1 MDLDQPT
8 RERIGTLVA
17 AQPVT
22 LFMKGNR
29 QQPRC
34 GFSATVVEILD
45 SLLPDYRTVDVLEDA
60 GIRDGIKVYSSWP
73 TIPQLYVGG
82 EFVGGCDIIREL
94 FASGE
99 LHETLGVE
107 RSATAAPNLTVTDA
121 AAAGLRQATAGRPE
135 ADVIHLS
142 IDSRFQ
148 TSLSLG
154 PAQAGDLEI
163 ETAGLRIAV
172 DPLTAGRAEGLVID
186 AVETADGPAF
196 RIDNPNAPNR
206 VEAMNVA
213 DLKQRLDAGEVFEL
227 LDVRT
232 PEERATASIRGSV
245 LLTEDVARRLEAM
258 PREAMLVFQC
268 HHGGRSQAA
277 AEHFAA
283 LGFSNVWNLTGG
295 IDAWSQEIDSAVPRY

>member
-1 MDLDQPT
+1 MDLDEPT
-8 RERIGTLVA
+8 RTRIGALVA
-17 AQPVT
+17 EQSVT

-60 GIRDGIKVYSSWP
+60 EIRDGIKVYSSWP

-99 LHETLGVE
+99 LHEALGVE
-107 RSATAAPNLTVTDA
+107 RRTAAAPNLTVTDA
-121 AAAGLRQATAGRPE
+121 AAAALNQATAGRPE
-135 ADVIHLS
+135 ADLIHLS

-154 PAQAGDLEI
+154 PAQSGDLEI

-172 DPLTAGRAEGLVID
+172 DPLSAGRAEGLVID
-186 AVETADGPAF
+186 AVETDEGPAF

-206 VEAMNVA
+206 VEAMSVKE
-213 DLKQRLDAGEVFEL
+213 LEQRIGAGEVFEL

-232 PEERATASIRGSV
+232 PEERAMASIPGAV

-258 PREAMLVFQC
+258 PRETILVFQC
-268 HHGGRSQAA
+268 HHGVRSQAA
-277 AEHFAA
+277 AEHFVS
-283 LGFSNVWNLTGG
+283 LGFLSVWNLTGG
-295 IDAWSQEIDSAVPRY
+295 IDAWSQEIDPGVPRY

>member
-1 MDLDQPT
+1 MELDEPT
-8 RERIGTLVA
+8 RERIGALVK

-34 GFSATVVEILD
+34 GFSATVIEILD
-45 SLLPDYRTVDVLEDA
+45 SLVPDYHTVDVLEDA
-60 GIRDGIKVYSSWP
+60 AIREGIKVFSSWP
-73 TIPQLYVGG
+73 TIPQLYVRG
-82 EFVGGCDIIREL
+82 EFVGGCDIIKEL

-107 RSATAAPNLTVTDA
+107 HRAAAPPNLTVTDT
-121 AAAGLRQATAGRPE
+121 AAAGLLRAMEGRPPG
-135 ADVIHLS
+135 DVIHVT
-142 IDSRFQ
+142 IDAGFQ

-154 PAQAGDLEI
+154 PRQAGSLEI
-163 ETAGLRIAV
+163 ETAGLCIAI

-186 AVETADGPAF
+186 AVESPDGPAF
-196 RIDNPNAPNR
+196 RIDNPNAPNHVR
-206 VEAMNVA
+206 AMSVA
-213 DLKQRLDAGEVFEL
+213 ELQQKLASGGAFEL

-232 PEERATASIRGSV
+232 PEERATASIPDAV
-245 LLTEDVARRLEAM
+245 LLSEDVARRLEAL
-258 PREAMLVFQC
+258 PRETMLVFHC

-283 LGFSNVWNLTGG
+283 QGFTNVWNVTGG

>member
-1 MDLDQPT
+1 MELDEPT
-8 RERIGTLVA
+8 RERIGALVS
-17 AQPVT
+17 AQSVT

-34 GFSATVVEILD
+34 GFSATVIEILD
-45 SLLPDYRTVDVLEDA
+45 SLLPEYATVDVLEDA
-60 GIRDGIKVYSSWP
+60 AIREGIKVYSSWP
-73 TIPQLYVGG
+73 TIPQLYVRG

-99 LHETLGVE
+99 LHQTLGVE
-107 RSATAAPNLTVTDA
+107 RRPAEPPKLIVTEA
-121 AAAGLRQATAGRPE
+121 AAEGLRQATAGRPE
-135 ADVIHLS
+135 GDVIHLS

-154 PAQAGDLEI
+154 PPQAGDFEV
-163 ETAGLRIAV
+163 ESAGLRIAV
-172 DPLTAGRAEGLVID
+172 DALTAPRAEGLVID
-186 AVETADGPAF
+186 AVQTADGPAF

-206 VEAMNVA
+206 VQAMDVTE
-213 DLKQRLDAGEVFEL
+213 LKQLIDGSESFEL

-232 PEERATASIRGSV
+232 PEERATASIPGSV
-245 LLTEDVARRLEAM
+245 LLSEDVARRLESMA
-258 PREAMLVFQC
+258 RDTMLVFHC

-283 LGFSNVWNLTGG
+283 LGFSNVWNVSGG
-295 IDAWSQEIDSAVPRY
+295 IDAWSQTVDPQVPRY

>member
-1 MDLDQPT
+1 MELDEPT
-8 RERIGTLVA
+8 RVRIGALVTDR
-17 AQPVT
+17 PVT

-45 SLLPDYRTVDVLEDA
+45 SLLPEYQTVDVLEDA
-60 GIRDGIKVYSSWP
+60 AIREGIKVFSSWP
-73 TIPQLYVGG
+73 TIPQLYVKG
-82 EFVGGCDIIREL
+82 EFVGGCDIIREQ

-99 LHETLGVE
+99 LHATLGLE
-107 RSATAAPNLTVTDA
+107 RSEPVAPKLTVTDA
-121 AAAGLRQATAGRPE
+121 AAQALRQATADRPDG
-135 ADVIHLS
+135 DVLHLS

-154 PAQAGDLEI
+154 PRQAGDLEL
-163 ETAGLRIAV
+163 ETAGLKIAV
-172 DPLTAGRAEGLVID
+172 DALSAPRAKGLVID
-186 AVETADGPAF
+186 AVQTADGPAF

-206 VEAMNVA
+206 VQAMEVPE
-213 DLKQRLDAGEVFEL
+213 LKQRMDAGERFEL

-232 PEERATASIRGSV
+232 PEERATASIPGSV
-245 LLTEDVARRLEAM
+245 LLSEDVARRLEAL
-258 PREAMLVFQC
+258 PPETMLVFHC

-283 LGFSNVWNLTGG
+283 LGFTNVWNVSGG
-295 IDAWSQEIDSAVPRY
+295 IDAWSQQVDPSVPRY

>member
-1 MDLDQPT
+1 MELDKPT
-8 RERIGTLVA
+8 RERIDKLIT

-22 LFMKGNR
+22 LFMKGDR

-45 SLLPDYRTVDVLEDA
+45 SLLPDYQTVDVLDDPA
-60 GIRDGIKVYSSWP
+60 IREGVKLYSSWP
-73 TIPQLYVGG
+73 TIPQLYVRG
-82 EFVGGCDIIREL
+82 ELVGGCDIIREL

-99 LHETLGVE
+99 LHQTLGLDRRQAE
-107 RSATAAPNLTVTDA
+107 PPELRVTDA
-121 AAAGLRQATAGRPE
+121 AAEALRQATAGRPE
-135 ADVIHLS
+135 GEVIHLS

-154 PAQAGDLEI
+154 PLQAGDLEV

-172 DPLTAGRAEGLVID
+172 DALSAPRAQGVVID
-186 AVETADGPAF
+186 AVQTDDGPAF
-196 RIDNPNAPNR
+196 RIDNPNAPNP
-206 VEAMNVA
+206 VQAMDVGE
-213 DLKQRLDAGEVFEL
+213 LKRRLGASEVFEL

-232 PEERATASIRGSV
+232 AEERALASIPGSV
-245 LLTEDVARRLEAM
+245 LLNEDVARRLESL
-258 PREAMLVFQC
+258 PRDTMLVFHC

-283 LGFSNVWNLTGG
+283 LGFRNVWNVIGG
-295 IDAWSQEIDSAVPRY
+295 IDAWSQQVDPEVPRY